1 MTNRFVA
8 LLSAFAL
15 ASVTAACATEEDLLD
30 SEDITSI
37 ESNSWG
43 DLSSR
48 PSVELWKG
56 TDGQFRFHLLE
67 KSQEIV
73 FTSQGYSSR
82 TSALNGLLSV
92 LENGKQ
98 AGMYQVLTAANG
110 GSYFNLYAANRQV
123 IATGEVHAT
132 AAEAQADVQTALT
145 NVTGYQKAWDTAT
158 GARFAVK
165 QDSAGQWYFNL
176 HARNGA
182 IQLTSEKYTTKAAAL
197 NGAFSTADNGL
208 SAARYQ
214 LLATSS
220 GNGYYFNLTATNG
233 QVIATS
239 QVYTTKYSAER
250 GRDAVIALLPV
261 VPLL

>member
-1 MTNRFVA
+1 MSNRFVA
-8 LLSAFAL
+8 ILSALTL
-15 ASVTAACATEEDLLD
+15 ASAVAACATEEDILD

-37 ESNSWG
+37 EENSWG

-56 TDGQFRFHLLE
+56 TDGQFRFHLVE
-67 KSQEIV
+67 KTQEVV

-82 TSALNGLLSV
+82 TGALNGLLSV

-98 AGMYQVLTAANG
+98 AGMYQVNTAANG
-110 GSYFNLYAANRQV
+110 GSYFNLLAANRAV

-132 AAEAQADVQTALT
+132 AAAAAADVQTALT

-158 GARFAVK
+158 GARFALK
-165 QDSAGQWYFNL
+165 QDTAGQWYFNL

-197 NGAFSTADNGL
+197 NGAFSTSENGI
-208 SAARYQ
+208 SRTRYTVVQ
-214 LLATSS
+214 SSS
-220 GNGYYFNLTATNG
+220 GSGFYFNLTATNG

-239 QVYTTKYSAER
+239 QMYSSKYNAER
-250 GRDAVIALLPV
+250 ARNSVIALLPTIE
-261 VPLL
+261 LL